1 MNIAWLFRRD
11 CQSLAAFGAA
21 TLENDPAVLGAHPNP
36 ESVRAAS
43 ATAIWL
49 KRALHCAPGSS
60 GFSVTPGW
68 AGNVLRKHG
77 S

>member
-1 MNIAWLFRRD
+1 MSRGLFRRD
-11 CQSLAAFGAA
+11 RQPLAAFGAP

-36 ESVRAAS
+36 KSVRAAS

-49 KRALHCAPGSS
+49 KRALHCAPGSPGS
-60 GFSVTPGW
+60 SVTPGW
-68 AGNVLRKHG
+68 AGNVLGKHG